1 MHVDWRWIKQR
12 PHFIAEGLSKH
23 YDVTVVHFCS
33 KHFLFREYDI
43 SDYNLNILPALR
55 LPFYQNK
62 IIYALNRE
70 YIRIYFKFLIKKYN
84 PDFIWITFPQLYDYI
99 PSNLDCKIIYDCMDL
114 PTGFDFPDYFNS
126 KILDL
131 EERLVNSASLV
142 LTSSDYLF
150 KRLNSKY
157 QCKDKLFLIRNA
169 FSGEII
175 SDHTEKKPGKPY
187 KIGYV
192 GTISRWIDFQ
202 IIEKTLDKIK
212 RYRIPFYW
220 TC

>member
-99 PSNLDCKIIYDCMDL
+99 PSNLDCKIIMIVWIYQ
-114 PTGFDFPDYFNS
+114 
-126 KILDL
+126 LDL
-131 EERLVNSASLV
+131 I
-142 LTSSDYLF
+142 F
-150 KRLNSKY
+150 
-157 QCKDKLFLIRNA
+157 
-169 FSGEII
+169 
-175 SDHTEKKPGKPY
+175 
-187 KIGYV
+187 
-192 GTISRWIDFQ
+192 
-202 IIEKTLDKIK
+202 
-212 RYRIPFYW
+212 
-220 TC
+220 